1 MLDQP
6 WLKVE
11 GWILPE
17 VPPLIT
23 DILLSLDDRFLYLV
37 NWLRGD
43 LAQYDI
49 QDPAHP
55 KFVSR
60 LWLGGVA
67 HPGTSVK
74 VCTSRL
80 LLKSSILLPYAT
92 LTQHNIKLWF
102 NDVAGENAGHLL
114 QERYRA
120 SFELPYSPLL
130 SDVQPACHKY
140 CKAGACQHVFAQS
153 QLVIMLHCTACCNQ
167 CLV

>member
-1 MLDQP
+1 MIDQP

-11 GWILPE
+11 GWVLPE

-49 QDPAHP
+49 RDPAHP
-55 KFVSR
+55 KLVSR

-74 VCTSRL
+74 VCSAALCRCVTVWKLQGSRQQR
-80 LLKSSILLPYAT
+80 K
-92 LTQHNIKLWF
+92 
-102 NDVAGENAGHLL
+102 V
-114 QERYRA
+114 RA
-120 SFELPYSPLL
+120 
-130 SDVQPACHKY
+130 D
-140 CKAGACQHVFAQS
+140 QS
-153 QLVIMLHCTACCNQ
+153 QHQAEDWRLACC
-167 CLV
+167 CAHSA